1 MFRSDLHLSSGDYIE
16 MLRLSTDDVD
26 DDDDD
31 DGDSGVKP
39 PKICPH
45 QADHWSQSILKS
57 WSEGRGGV
65 ICWML
70 NSTVVQ
76 CKYIYC
82 NLDS

>member
-1 MFRSDLHLSSGDYIE
+1 MLDLHWTHDDDDDDDGDAG
-16 MLRLSTDDVD
+16 D

-57 WSEGRGGV
+57 WSEGRGESFAG
-65 ICWML
+65 C
-70 NSTVVQ
+70 
-76 CKYIYC
+76 
-82 NLDS
+82 